1 MSRLPELSEADL
13 STEQRAVFDAIQSGP
28 RGNMGLVGPFG
39 VYVRAPGVGH
49 AAQNMGAAVRYNTE
63 LANNAKEVAIC
74 TVGRFFHAKFEFAA
88 HRVLAKQAGVA
99 DDIIESLR
107 LGETPNFTR
116 DDERLAHEIAT
127 QLLNTHRISDATYAE
142 ARSVLGEVPLVEVVA
157 TIGYYTL
164 VSMTLNAFEIPLRE
178 DMTDP
183 FPDHR

>member
-74 TVGRFFHAKFEFAA
+74 TVGTFYHARFEFAA

-107 LGETPNFTR
+107 IGETPNFTLPG
-116 DDERLAHEIAT
+116 RLVRCGGVIA
-127 QLLNTHRISDATYAE
+127 QRRPSNES
-142 ARSVLGEVPLVEVVA
+142 
-157 TIGYYTL
+157 
-164 VSMTLNAFEIPLRE
+164 NASPRQ
-178 DMTDP
+178 
-183 FPDHR
+183 